1 MTKAIVVG
9 AGIGG
14 MTAALALRAKGVEVQ
29 VLEQAETL
37 KEIGAGIQIAANGA
51 IVMRHLGLG
60 DALEA
65 AAVKPLSYD
74 YRELETGRMLIRAP
88 LGPEAAARYGA
99 PLYNIHRADLI
110 AMLFQALPAGTVR
123 LGAKC
128 TGFEQDNAGAQV
140 RLASGETLRADAL
153 IGADGIHSA
162 VRRHLRGEEQTHF
175 ANLLMWR
182 ALIPAARIASLALE
196 ERGNYWT
203 GPGRTII
210 SYWVR
215 PGNLYSLLAA
225 VPVTEVHRESWA
237 ESGDVGELRRS
248 FHGAEPRVTRML
260 EEVDSSFITG
270 MYYRDPADWWTRGRI
285 SLLGDAAHPMVP
297 YLAQGACQA
306 MEDAW
311 TLATCLAKASAAS
324 VPQALQEYETRR
336 RPRTTRVQAGARA
349 MVKLVHESDAGR
361 IRSRNGR
368 WKGMMRI
375 DPLGETTWAFVWDY
389 NVLKA
394 VEEPAG
400 NVLGL
405 TALREGKRMQRP
417 ESQRAFDLW
426 KNAFTQEDIARGH
439 DGLREAYDR
448 FLLTN
453 FPPPAD
459 LKVAALDLEGV
470 AALQVSGGQRPG
482 AAADAPTVLHFHG
495 GGYMIGS
502 ARASVEYAGRL
513 ARAVGGCCVTVEYR
527 LAPEHPYP
535 AALIDAMEAY
545 RALLGRGIPASSII
559 LSGESSGG
567 GLALALALAL
577 RGAGDP
583 LPAGLIAIC
592 PFADLTLRGAS
603 VKQFSGDDPAAHRDS
618 LTYMAAS
625 YFQAHEPTDPLV
637 SPVFGS
643 LAGLPPMFISA
654 TQGEV
659 LESDAT
665 RLAEQAKADGADVT
679 LHLVPDSVHVF
690 TVFPFLPEARTTLQQ
705 IGRWTAERARPGSVR
720 ARVA

>member
-1 MTKAIVVG
+1 MTKAIIVG

-14 MTAALALRAKGVEVQ
+14 LTAALALQAKGVEVQ

-51 IVMRHLGLG
+51 ILLRHLGLG
-60 DALEA
+60 EALES

-88 LGPEAAARYGA
+88 LGPEAASRYGA

-128 TGFEQDNAGAQV
+128 TGFEQDEAGAQV
-140 RLASGETLRADAL
+140 RLASGELLRADAVV
-153 IGADGIHSA
+153 GADGIHSA
-162 VRRHLRGEEQTHF
+162 VRHYLRGEEPTHF

-215 PGNLYSLLAA
+215 PGTLYSVLAA

-237 ESGDVGELRRS
+237 ESGDVHELRRS
-248 FHGAEPRVTRML
+248 FQNAEPRVTRML
-260 EEVDSSFITG
+260 EEVESSFITG

-311 TLATCLAKASAAS
+311 TLATCLAKVPSAG

-361 IRSRNGR
+361 IRARNGR

-405 TALREGKRMQRP
+405 TALRESKRMLRP
-417 ESQRAFDLW
+417 ESQRAFELW
-426 KNAFTQEDIARGH
+426 KHAFTQEDIAGGH
-439 DGLREAYDR
+439 DGLRVAYDR

-453 FPPPAD
+453 FPPPAG
-459 LKVAALDLEGV
+459 LKIEAVDLEGV
-470 AALQVSGGQRPG
+470 PVLQVGGGLQPG
-482 AAADAPTVLHFHG
+482 AAPVVLHFHG

-513 ARAVGGCCVTVEYR
+513 ARAVNGSCISVEYR

-535 AALIDAMEAY
+535 AALSDAMDAY
-545 RALLGRGIPASSII
+545 RALLARGIPSSSVI

-592 PFADLTLRGAS
+592 PFADLTVRGPS

-625 YFQAHEPTDPLV
+625 YFQGHEPTDPLV
-637 SPVFGS
+637 SPVYGS
-643 LAGLPPMFISA
+643 MAGMPPMFIAA

-665 RLAEQAKADGADVT
+665 RLAARAKADGVDLT

-690 TVFPFLPEARTTLQQ
+690 TLFPFLPESKTTLQQ
-705 IGRWTAERARPGSVR
+705 IGRWAAERLRPAAQPALAGTG
-720 ARVA
+720 